1 MCVHASI
8 GRIMKLD
15 PKKQQIIDHMDGP
28 LLVIAGPGAGK
39 TTAMVERI
47 VNMLK
52 KGVKPESM
60 MVSTFTEKAARE
72 LITRVSDRLVE
83 NGLGDKVSLNEMY
96 IGTMHS
102 IFLRLLKDY
111 AEYTDLAKNYKM
123 MDEFDQMFLV
133 YDNWK
138 EFEQIDGMETLSPK
152 ETQGPDHHPRGRWSR
167 AGDVCR
173 YLNKVREE
181 MPDPAKL
188 KRAREPEVRA
198 IGEACDVYHELCNA
212 MNALDFS
219 DIQTKMLALIRKQ
232 KKVLAD
238 IRAKIRYL
246 IIDEYQDTNAIQ
258 QAILLELAGKDGN
271 ICVVGDEDQSIYR
284 FRGASVKNILT
295 FEKNFTK
302 GACKKVILETNYR
315 SHPDIVKFYNEW
327 MAGISWT
334 RGRDFFRYPKN
345 IVPERKKG
353 PDYPGV
359 IRVVGTDV
367 DDWCDNVY
375 RFIDRLRREKIVKDI
390 NQIAFLFASVQAENT
405 YSHQPTDIKRLTDYL
420 ESKGIG
426 VFSPRSGVYF
436 QQDVV
441 KYCVG
446 LMVSILPNALSLNA
460 KLGTMDMRS
469 MPYYRY
475 YEECR
480 DFLDKALAQKE
491 NAPLKKWIK
500 AKNEELDNLV
510 GSADYS
516 FLSLFYRV
524 LQFPL
529 FQRYL
534 VVEKVDGTPQNSRDA
549 YNLGLF
555 TQILSKFEYTF
566 NINVFKDKYLNRNI
580 VAFFSRFL
588 RFLYNGGMQEFEDYD
603 ETIPSGC
610 VSVMTIHQ
618 SKGLEFPVTVVGSL
632 CKTPRTPFTQ
642 LDRLLESRY
651 FHADES
657 EFEPLDRIR
666 EFDFWRLYYVAFSRP
681 QNLLVLTGA
690 PGGRGEVFSRPFAD
704 LASACPAWT
713 DASFAKKT
721 KNLDLKPVKKAKVK
735 KDYAFTSD
743 ITVYERCPT
752 QYMAFSHLGFAAERV
767 ASTMFGSLVHQ
778 TIEDVHKAFKRG
790 ESITDTKI
798 EVWLNANYES
808 LILSLKA
815 YLDPKRK
822 ADALR
827 QVKAYYQRSKSKFSQ
842 IVEAEFDVSVV
853 RNGYVLHGVIDLLRG
868 DGDSV
873 EIIDFKTD
881 KIPDL
886 SDPDDKARV
895 ENYRRQLETYAQIV
909 ERRYGK
915 KVSQMHL
922 YYTRAKRGEDPKVT
936 FPYDAAHARQTLSQI
951 DAVVAAIEAHSFSN
965 KKVKKCQ
972 ALCGDCD
979 MRFFCGY
986 GKGE

>member
-1 MCVHASI
+1 
-8 GRIMKLD
+8 MKLD
-15 PKKQQIIDHMDGP
+15 PKKKQVIDHLDGP

-47 VNMLK
+47 VEMIK
-52 KGVKPESM
+52 KGVRPENLF
-60 MVSTFTEKAARE
+60 VSTFTEKAARE
-72 LITRVSDRLVE
+72 LVSRISDRLAEV
-83 NGLGDKVSLNEMY
+83 GLGDKISLNDMY
-96 IGTMHS
+96 IGTMHA

-111 AEYTDLAKNYKM
+111 AEYTDRAKNYKM

-133 YDNWK
+133 YDHWK
-138 EFEQIDGMETLSPK
+138 DFGQIDGIDDLAPNMTRGADP
-152 ETQGPDHHPRGRWSR
+152 HPRGQWAR

-173 YLNKVREE
+173 YINKVREE
-181 MPDPAKL
+181 MPNPAKL

-198 IGEACDVYHELCNA
+198 IGEACDVYHELCDA
-212 MNALDFS
+212 VNALDFS
-219 DIQTKMLALIRKQ
+219 DIQTKMMDLIRKH
-232 KKVLAD
+232 KNVLAD

-246 IIDEYQDTNAIQ
+246 IIDEYQDTNSIQ

-284 FRGASVKNILT
+284 FRGASVRNILT
-295 FEKNFTK
+295 FEKHFTRGK
-302 GACKKVILETNYR
+302 CKKVILETNYR

-327 MAGISWT
+327 MSGISWT
-334 RGRDFFRYPKN
+334 EGRTFFRYPKN
-345 IVPERKKG
+345 IVPNPEKQC

-359 IRVVGTDV
+359 IRVEGTNV
-367 DDWCDNVY
+367 DDWCENVY
-375 RFIDRLRREKIVKDI
+375 QFIDRLRREKVVKDV
-390 NQIAFLFASVQAENT
+390 NQIAFLFSSVQAESPYN
-405 YSHQPTDIKRLTDYL
+405 HQPTDVKRLTDYL

-441 KYCVG
+441 RYCVG
-446 LMVSILPNALSLNA
+446 LMVKLLPDALSLNA
-460 KLGTMDMRS
+460 KLGSVDMRGQ
-469 MPYYRY
+469 PYYRY
-475 YEECR
+475 YVQCEE
-480 DFLDKALAQKE
+480 FLDQALAE
-491 NAPLKKWIK
+491 PGNAALKTWIRDR
-500 AKNEELDNLV
+500 NRELDDLV

-529 FQRYL
+529 FKKYL
-534 VVEKVDGTPQNSRDA
+534 AVDRIDGTPKNSRDA
-549 YNLGLF
+549 YNLGMF

-566 NINVFKDKYLNRNI
+566 NINVFKDKFLKRNI
-580 VAFFSRFL
+580 TSFSSRFL

-632 CKTPRTPFTQ
+632 SKNPRDQFTQ
-642 LDRLLESRY
+642 LDRLLETRY
-651 FHADES
+651 FHDDGS
-657 EFEPLDRIR
+657 GFEPLDRIR

-690 PGGRGEVFSRPFAD
+690 PGGRGHTVFSRPFAE
-704 LASACPAWT
+704 LASSCPAWT
-713 DASFAKKT
+713 DASFSKKT
-721 KNLDLKPVKKAKVK
+721 RNLDLKPVKKSQVK

-778 TIEDVHKAFKRG
+778 TIEDIHKAFKRD
-790 ESITDTKI
+790 ETITDQKI
-798 EVWLNANYES
+798 EAWLNANYES

-822 ADALR
+822 QDALR
-827 QVKAYYQRSKSKFSQ
+827 QVKTYYERSRSKFPQ

-853 RNGYVLHGVIDLLRG
+853 QKGYVLHGVIDLLRG

-881 KIPDL
+881 KMPDL
-886 SDPDDKARV
+886 SDPGDAARV
-895 ENYRRQLETYAQIV
+895 ANYRRQLEVYAQIV
-909 ERRYGK
+909 ERKYGK
-915 KVSQMHL
+915 PVSQLHL
-922 YYTRAKRGEDPKVT
+922 YYTRAKRGEDPRVS
-936 FPYDAAHARQTLSQI
+936 FPYDKAHAKETLKKI
-951 DAVVAAIEAHSFSN
+951 DAVVAAIEAHRFSS
-965 KKVKKCQ
+965 KDVKKCN

-979 MRFFCGY
+979 LRFFCGY
-986 GKGE
+986 RG